1 EEIAH
6 INNTEQGGLY
16 ERVTRR
22 LKRVETFESLLT
34 EDETFK
40 ESDTQSTDKFT
51 LEKAASEVQ
60 SEQTA
65 VNVNASVSGT
75 YGVVTASLDAGYSS
89 SQSAQN
95 ANSASQSYA
104 REIVQKVVDRAGS
117 KIRKERSLKTLEEFE
132 ETVKHVIDNTKA
144 TAPKSY
150 VYRWLTKLSRA
161 TLKNYGKRLI
171 LQVDIAHPSHD
182 YLSRAIT
189 EQPA

>member
-1 EEIAH
+1 LDQLEAKATAIKSSAEQLNSQLADLSRQVLEQAPKVKYTRIGDQWVNVARFDQTGTSTIEGDSIVVHSANCSLKFPFQVADLRVVETHPVGYVPEEIAH
-6 INNTEQGGLY
+6 INNTQQGGLY

-75 YGVVTASLDAGYSS
+75 YGVVTASLDAGY
-89 SQSAQN
+89 
-95 ANSASQSYA
+95 
-104 REIVQKVVDRAGS
+104 
-117 KIRKERSLKTLEEFE
+117 
-132 ETVKHVIDNTKA
+132 
-144 TAPKSY
+144 
-150 VYRWLTKLSRA
+150 
-161 TLKNYGKRLI
+161 
-171 LQVDIAHPSHD
+171 
-182 YLSRAIT
+182 
-189 EQPA
+189 